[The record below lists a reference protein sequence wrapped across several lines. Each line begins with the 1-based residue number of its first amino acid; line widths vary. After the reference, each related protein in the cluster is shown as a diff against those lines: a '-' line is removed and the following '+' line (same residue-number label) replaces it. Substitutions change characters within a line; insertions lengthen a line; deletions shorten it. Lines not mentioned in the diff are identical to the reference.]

1 MEQRVVYKT
10 SDQCVYLIKD
20 NNIEFYLVIPNNRDI
35 SITLGLFP
43 DVNDEVIKSFPKFND
58 KAIVV
63 PVVSGQI
70 LTNANH
76 LDMTSFKYLDSVLS
90 YLINMAYKILSHNNL
105 NVSNKILLNNHAT
118 YENFNNEYVKKYQG
132 RVELYDLFPK
142 ASANQNLEVNTNVES
157 FKPAEVPFKDN
168 DVLDNNANQVMEPII
183 EDKPNINNNKE
194 PGFVSYVLLG
204 VLVAVLSLVFL
215 YMLL

>member
-1 MEQRVVYKT
+1 MYFLTPYFKG
-10 SDQCVYLIKD
+10 
-20 NNIEFYLVIPNNRDI
+20 IEF
-35 SITLGLFP
+35 TFLFYF
-43 DVNDEVIKSFPKFND
+43 V
-58 KAIVV
+58 
-63 PVVSGQI
+63 
-70 LTNANH
+70 
-76 LDMTSFKYLDSVLS
+76 
-90 YLINMAYKILSHNNL
+90 KILI
-105 NVSNKILLNNHAT
+105 VED
-118 YENFNNEYVKKYQG
+118 YNEYIKKYQG

-142 ASANQNLEVNTNVES
+142 ASVNQSLEVNNSVES

-168 DVLDNNANQVMEPII
+168 NVLDNNSNQVMEPII